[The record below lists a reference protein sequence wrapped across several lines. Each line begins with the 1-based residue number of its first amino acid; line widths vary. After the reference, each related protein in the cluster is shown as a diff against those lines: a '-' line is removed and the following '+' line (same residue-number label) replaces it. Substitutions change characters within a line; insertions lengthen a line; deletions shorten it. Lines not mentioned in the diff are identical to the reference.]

1 MRGRWYLANAE
12 TGKITTIV
20 FGESWITYE
29 DLDTTELHKKK
40 DGFDAYEYGR
50 HHLGYEQKTKNWGEA
65 PKSISSETG
74 KIKINIWGWNVGGG
88 NAVYT
93 TATEHDQKVLVV
105 AGGAGEWV
113 NEVGWRSK
121 SDAEKY
127 VNEKFSNLHYNSDT
141 DDNDDYIKIQKWEK
155 RLCFTKQEC

>member
-29 DLDTTELHKKK
+29 DLYTTELHKKK

-50 HHLGYEQKTKNWGEA
+50 HHLGYEQKNKTWGEA

-93 TATEHDQKVLVV
+93 TATEHDQTVLVV

-127 VNEKFSNLHYNSDT
+127 ANEKFSNLHYNSDT

>member
-1 MRGRWYLANAE
+1 MN
-12 TGKITTIV
+12 K
-20 FGESWITYE
+20 
-29 DLDTTELHKKK
+29 
-40 DGFDAYEYGR
+40 
-50 HHLGYEQKTKNWGEA
+50 KTKNWGEA

-74 KIKINIWGWNVGGG
+74 KIKINIRGWNVGGG

-93 TATEHDQKVLVV
+93 TATERDQTVLVV

-127 VNEKFSNLHYNSDT
+127 ANEEFSNLHYNSDT
-141 DDNDDYIKIQKWEK
+141 DDNDDYIKIQK
-155 RLCFTKQEC
+155 